1 MRVDHQTN
9 IRTNGSTHLPHRL
22 QIRIRPSRRPHFVGR
37 KPHPGYRH
45 SLLRESLRLHVHTRT
60 PVKLDPVPLG
70 PAHDVTQRTPLET
83 SHQIHHGNLHG
94 PIRLGQ
100 FQVSFEIKACP
111 SAGIAPLQERR
122 DNLTNLPLSPLMRRS
137 RGKPLKPVV
146 RCDTNEHRVPLQ
158 HGSHTAIKRQHQR
171 LRQWAGNQ
179 KSLNTIDFHVI
190 ICLAKRLAKN
200 GKPQPKQGPSLG
212 QARQDTKTQLSYRSQ
227 SIHRQLA
234 HPSKYV
240 FHSYPDLAS
249 QFVSLLVL
257 FA

>member
-9 IRTNGSTHLPHRL
+9 IRPDRSTHLPHRL
-22 QIRIRPSRRPHFVGR
+22 QVRIRPAGRPHLVSR
-37 KPHPGYRH
+37 KTHARNRS

-70 PAHDVTQRTPLET
+70 PARDVTQRTPLET

-100 FQVSFEIKACP
+100 FQVAFEIKACP

-146 RCDTNEHRVPLQ
+146 RRDTNEHRVPLQ

-190 ICLAKRLAKN
+190 IRLPRRLAKN

-212 QARQDTKTQLSYRSQ
+212 QARQGTKTQLSYRSE
-227 SIHRQLA
+227 STHR
-234 HPSKYV
+234 
-240 FHSYPDLAS
+240 
-249 QFVSLLVL
+249 
-257 FA
+257 